1 MANVCLRILQKV
13 MHQKKSME
21 MYMKAHRLL
30 RSIQTTAVNTNKV
43 SDNLMENY
51 LCWSRLIS
59 LNIKY
64 TNLFLSQFHS
74 NEFRIKKERYSLKLY
89 YFVIIIILW
98 LFYCMSIEIRILP
111 ILLLKVTE
119 ELQ

>member
-1 MANVCLRILQKV
+1 
-13 MHQKKSME
+13 

-30 RSIQTTAVNTNKV
+30 KSIQTTAVNTNKV
-43 SDNLMENY
+43 SDNLMESY

-64 TNLFLSQFHS
+64 TNSLLSQFHY

-89 YFVIIIILW
+89 YFLIYYI
-98 LFYCMSIEIRILP
+98 
-111 ILLLKVTE
+111 K
-119 ELQ
+119 